1 MVFAIS
7 QRSDADI
14 GSYNPSVS
22 WKSGK
27 LFNIKYILEFF
38 GGLYVWNWWLYGT
51 KTKISYWSV
60 LWIGTGSICL
70 DQLLVGWA
78 WPEQFGVRTSPWVI
92 AGHMQ
97 LNFETH
103 KEVELLLGLVGFR
116 SYGAKIGGNDHAF
129 SMGKYCLKIH
139 RMGRY
144 LINNLVPG
152 IGQFPAFSWIFQHK
166 SKG

>member
-1 MVFAIS
+1 MKFTAFILSFQMVFAIS

-51 KTKISYWSV
+51 KTKISYWSI

-70 DQLLVGWA
+70 VQLLVGWV
-78 WPEQFGVRTSPWVI
+78 WPGQFGLRTSPYDAYASEFWNTCGSRVTS
-92 AGHMQ
+92 GTRRFSV
-97 LNFETH
+97 LWGKDRRERSC
-103 KEVELLLGLVGFR
+103 LL
-116 SYGAKIGGNDHAF
+116 D
-129 SMGKYCLKIH
+129 GKVLSE
-139 RMGRY
+139 
-144 LINNLVPG
+144 NP
-152 IGQFPAFSWIFQHK
+152 
-166 SKG
+166 

>member
-1 MVFAIS
+1 MKFTAFILSFQMVFAIS

-51 KTKISYWSV
+51 KTKISYWSI

-70 DQLLVGWA
+70 VQLLVGWV
-78 WPEQFGVRTSPWVI
+78 WPEQFGVWTSPWVI
-92 AGHMQ
+92 GICSWILKHIYV
-97 LNFETH
+97 F
-103 KEVELLLGLVGFR
+103 KEVELLLGLVAYR
-116 SYGAKIGGNDHAF
+116 SYGAKIGGHDHDMP
-129 SMGKYCLKIH
+129 S
-139 RMGRY
+139 RWE
-144 LINNLVPG
+144 G
-152 IGQFPAFSWIFQHK
+152 IVWK
-166 SKG
+166 SVEWAGTW